1 MIDGSEW
8 SRWLDR
14 HGPAML
20 LLARQIVP
28 VRADA
33 EDVVQEAFV
42 RVWTSRGRADD
53 PVAYLFACVRTAALD
68 WRRSGQRRDRRE
80 QAVANR
86 SDRVDMPLFTADVER
101 EERRAAIEAA
111 LETLPETQREVLVMK
126 IWAKLTFP
134 QIARALDIPPDT
146 AASRYRYALARL
158 REQLAEELIP

>member
-42 RVWTSRGRADD
+42 RFWTSRGRAED
-53 PVAYLFACVRTAALD
+53 PVAYLFACVRNAALD
-68 WRRSGQRRDRRE
+68 WRRSGKRRDRRE
-80 QAVANR
+80 QAVASR
-86 SDRVDMPLFTADVER
+86 SDRVETTLFTADVER

-111 LETLPETQREVLVMK
+111 LETLPE
-126 IWAKLTFP
+126 
-134 QIARALDIPPDT
+134 
-146 AASRYRYALARL
+146 
-158 REQLAEELIP
+158 